1 MDMGRLEA
9 LPRPMRIMLLSTG
22 LRLGG
27 AEQQVAA
34 LARQFIALGHS
45 VAVVSLTPDREVDLP
60 ASATL
65 LSLDMRKTP
74 WSMARA
80 LWQVRGFLRAWQPD
94 VLHAHMVHANLFA
107 RALTRI
113 TRTPPVICTAHS
125 YREGGKLRMLAYR
138 LTDRWASLTTHV
150 SADGR
155 RGMIDAGAVPPD
167 RIVVV
172 PNGIDTERFC
182 PMPETRQM
190 ARTALGATQGSM
202 LVVNVGRLVP
212 EKAQDVLLDAFRRL
226 APESAAGA
234 RLLIAGDGPERAML
248 TATIAR
254 LGLTAN
260 ATLLGARRDI
270 TALLNAAD
278 LFVLSS
284 RMEGMPLAIAEA
296 LACGCPVVAT
306 DAPGV
311 ADLLGDAGTI
321 VPRDDAAALAVAMQA
336 ALRSGLGSPAQQA
349 MRRQRIVS
357 RFSIDAVARQ
367 WLSCY
372 ARLGTGTAAARAEP
386 A

>member
-1 MDMGRLEA
+1 
-9 LPRPMRIMLLSTG
+9 
-22 LRLGG
+22 
-27 AEQQVAA
+27 
-34 LARQFIALGHS
+34 
-45 VAVVSLTPDREVDLP
+45 
-60 ASATL
+60 
-65 LSLDMRKTP
+65 
-74 WSMARA
+74 
-80 LWQVRGFLRAWQPD
+80 
-94 VLHAHMVHANLFA
+94 
-107 RALTRI
+107 
-113 TRTPPVICTAHS
+113 
-125 YREGGKLRMLAYR
+125 
-138 LTDRWASLTTHV
+138 
-150 SADGR
+150 
-155 RGMIDAGAVPPD
+155 
-167 RIVVV
+167 
-172 PNGIDTERFC
+172 
-182 PMPETRQM
+182 
-190 ARTALGATQGSM
+190 M

-234 RLLIAGDGPERAML
+234 RLLIAGEGPERATL

-349 MRRQRIVS
+349 MRRKRIVS

-372 ARLGTGTAAARAEP
+372 ARLATGTAAARAEP